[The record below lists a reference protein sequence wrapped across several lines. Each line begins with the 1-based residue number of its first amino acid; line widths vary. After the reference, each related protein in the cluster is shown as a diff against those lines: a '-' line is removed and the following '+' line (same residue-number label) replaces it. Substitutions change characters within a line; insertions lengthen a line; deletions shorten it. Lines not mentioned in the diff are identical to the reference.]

1 VPLTDDTELR
11 ELFVAEVSER
21 AERLIAGARAMKQ
34 GSVGRDA
41 AHDLYREGHTIKG
54 TARMMGFAA
63 LSDAGRLLE
72 DTWKAVV
79 DGEVRPSAE
88 LGAALEGLSERLV
101 EAIDGDPELGPAELA
116 DEVRTVRRVLRGD
129 DPQLPTGEMPAGVA
143 GMEVNAGESHDLGG
157 LLGTLDST
165 AFGEKIRVDAASL
178 YRLINGLC
186 SLRVDADALGTQVA
200 DLAGDPGE
208 NGTLRDRVGRLSSA
222 VASAQ
227 KAILDLQARAVDLA
241 AVPLSEITN
250 TFPQLVR
257 YLSRRSGKEI
267 RFELVGD
274 EHAVDRQVLD
284 ALSDP
289 LRQLL
294 VNAIEHGVEAPNE
307 RTAVGKPPTATI
319 SFLAR
324 VVDHKLDVVVADDG
338 RGVDWAAVRRS
349 ALRRRLLPAGEEYDV
364 AALKAL
370 LFAPQ
375 FSTAMPGELVGDG
388 NGLATL
394 AAAVESLHGSV
405 TLDSTPGE
413 GTEVR
418 IVVPTSRALQDAVLV
433 VAGGQTW
440 GLPEI
445 AVLDRLPLNPGNPDD
460 LEWQGSTIPVR
471 SFAEAV
477 GLSEVEPP
485 TRVLVVSSQA
495 GPVGF
500 AVTGDLGSRQVA
512 ARELGPLIGGVPHL
526 TGAALLGG
534 GHVAVL
540 VDPARLAARELER
553 AVGPKARVL
562 VVDDSRGAR
571 QVVGSALGTAGYLVD
586 LAGTAA
592 EAITLLERSEF
603 DAIVLDYVLPTMDG
617 ATLVAKIREMG
628 VDVPIVMLSGLATE
642 RDKDRALAAGADAYF
657 DKDDVRKGALAAAI
671 AGLLEQRAAT

>member
-1 VPLTDDTELR
+1 MPLTDDAELR
-11 ELFVAEVSER
+11 ELFVTEVSER
-21 AERLIAGARAMKQ
+21 AERLISGARAMAD
-34 GSVGRDA
+34 GSVTRDA
-41 AHDLYREGHTIKG
+41 AHELYREGHTIKG
-54 TARMMGFAA
+54 TARMMGFGA

-72 DTWKAVV
+72 DTWKGVV
-79 DGEVRPSAE
+79 DGEVRPNPE
-88 LGAALEGLSERLV
+88 LGSALQQLSGSLV
-101 EAIDGDPELGPAELA
+101 AAIDGDPELGPAELA
-116 DEVRTVRRVLRGD
+116 DGVRLVRRVLRGG
-129 DPQLPTGEMPAGVA
+129 DPLLEVGEVPDGVP
-143 GMEVNAGESHDLGG
+143 GMEIGAGESHDLGG

-186 SLRVDADALGTQVA
+186 SLRVDADALGARIAGLAAEGGDGAKLREQLGMVSATVA
-200 DLAGDPGE
+200 A
-208 NGTLRDRVGRLSSA
+208 T
-222 VASAQ
+222 Q

-274 EHAVDRQVLD
+274 DSTVDRQVLD
-284 ALSDP
+284 SLSDQ

-294 VNAIEHGVEAPNE
+294 VNAIEHGVETPSE
-307 RTAVGKPPTATI
+307 RIAAGKPPTATL
-319 SFLAR
+319 SVHAR
-324 VVDHKLDVVVADDG
+324 AVDHKLEVVVADDG

-349 ALRRRLLPAGEEYDV
+349 ALKRGLLPAGEEFDV
-364 AALKAL
+364 GSLKSL
-370 LFAPQ
+370 LFTRD

-388 NGLATL
+388 NGLAEL
-394 AAAVESLHGSV
+394 AEAIESLHGSV
-405 TLDSTPGE
+405 AFDTTPGR

-445 AVLDRLPLNPGNPDD
+445 AVLARLAFDGPADRM
-460 LEWQGSTIPVR
+460 EWQGSPIPVR

-477 GLSEVEPP
+477 GLAEVERP
-485 TRVLVVSSQA
+485 TRVLVVSSQS
-495 GPVGF
+495 GPIGF
-500 AVTGDLGSRQVA
+500 AVERDLGSRQVA
-512 ARELGPLIGGVPHL
+512 ARELGPLIGGAPHL

-534 GHVAVL
+534 GDVAVL
-540 VDPARLAARELER
+540 VDPSRLAIRESD
-553 AVGPKARVL
+553 AAGGPRARVL

-571 QVVGSALGTAGYLVD
+571 QVVGSALGTAGYAVD

-592 EAITLLERSEF
+592 EALSLLERTAF

-617 ATLVAKIREMG
+617 ATLVARIRDSG
-628 VDVPIVMLSGLATE
+628 VDAPIVMLSGLATP
-642 RDKDRALAAGADAYF
+642 RDRDRALSAGADAFF

-671 AGLLEQRAAT
+671 AELLQSRSRR

>member
-1 VPLTDDTELR
+1 VPLTDDAELR

-21 AERLIAGARAMKQ
+21 AERLLAGARAMAD

-54 TARMMGFAA
+54 TARMMGFTA

-72 DTWKAVV
+72 DVWKGVV
-79 DGEVRPSAE
+79 DGEVRPDQE
-88 LGAALEGLSERLV
+88 LGRALEALCDTLV
-101 EAIDGDPELGPAELA
+101 GAIDGDPELGPAELA
-116 DEVRTVRRVLRGD
+116 DAVRTVRRVLRGE
-129 DPQLPTGEMPAGVA
+129 DPGPQEMPVGVPA
-143 GMEVNAGESHDLGG
+143 MGASTGESHDLGG
-157 LLGTLDST
+157 LLGTLDRT

-186 SLRVDADALGTQVA
+186 SLRVDADALGSKVA
-200 DLAGDPGE
+200 DLAADPGD
-208 NGTLRDRVGRLSSA
+208 NGSWRDRLASVSSV
-222 VASAQ
+222 VAATQ

-274 EHAVDRQVLD
+274 ENTVDRQVLD

-294 VNAIEHGVEAPNE
+294 VNAIEHGTEPANE
-307 RTAVGKPPTATI
+307 RVAAGKPPTATL
-319 SFLAR
+319 SLRAR
-324 VVDHKLDVVVADDG
+324 VVDHKLEVVVSDDG

-349 ALRRRLLPAGEEYDV
+349 ALRRGLLPAGEEFGV
-364 AALKAL
+364 VALKAL
-370 LFAPQ
+370 LFSRN

-388 NGLATL
+388 NGLADL
-394 AAAVESLHGSV
+394 ADAVEALHGSL
-405 TLDSTPGE
+405 TMDTTPGE

-433 VAGGQTW
+433 VAAGQTW

-445 AVLDRLPLNPGNPDD
+445 AVLDRLPMGPDRGD
-460 LEWQGSTIPVR
+460 RMEWQGSSIPVR

-477 GLSEVEPP
+477 GLTEDEPP
-485 TRVLVVSSQA
+485 SRVVVVSSQA
-495 GPVGF
+495 GPMGL
-500 AVTGDLGSRQVA
+500 AVERDLGSRQVA
-512 ARELGPLIGGVPHL
+512 ARELGPLIGGVAHL

-534 GHVAVL
+534 GNVAVL
-540 VDPARLAARELER
+540 VDPSRLAIRPTDGS
-553 AVGPKARVL
+553 VGPKARVL

-571 QVVGSALGTAGYLVD
+571 QVVGSALGTAGYVVE
-586 LAGTAA
+586 LAATAA
-592 EAITLLERSEF
+592 EALTLLGSAEF

-617 ATLVAKIREMG
+617 ATLVGKIRGMG
-628 VDVPIVMLSGLATE
+628 VDVPIVMLSGLATA
-642 RDKDRALAAGADAYF
+642 RDRDLALAAGANAFF

-671 AGLLEQRAAT
+671 AGLLEERGR